1 MTSSSE
7 EAMQH
12 ITANAQHYFE
22 VVRGHGRRGLLWLV
36 FSTTGGRLGVKS
48 LSFLPLEAVESS
60 QSESL
65 MSMYRSYKEDTQFVC
80 WYTLEDETGAPIFSK
95 VVVVDSSV
103 ENVTE
108 NSIADS
114 RQQTPPP
121 SSVALT
127 PVATH
132 QSTPIKSNAAA
143 VINRRTPPNA
153 EIQRNNHQ
161 SIQDTFSASPPIRR
175 SEDQQDFQSLLRT
188 TLDLAAA
195 AGKMRS
201 SIDTLNCQVLELT
214 TRLDA
219 KDHQVTTL
227 SQRVA
232 DLETALRTKSQPL
245 PPSIPQTYQNV
256 GIPNSAIQTSDHPIG
271 GGPVWGNDIQQ
282 QQQQLQQQQQQQQ
295 PTTRS
300 LSLTT
305 PSADQLSPS
314 GVPALP
320 TYTSPSYRSSLDD
333 MISKFEAKLG
343 SMGGSVT

>member
-1 MTSSSE
+1 MSFGGPNAE

-36 FSTTGGRLGVKS
+36 FSTSAGKIGVKS

-65 MSMYRSYKEDTQFVC
+65 MSMYESYKEETQFVC
-80 WYTLEDETGAPIFSK
+80 WYTLEDESGAPMFSK

-103 ENVTE
+103 DNLPD
-108 NSIADS
+108 NSIDAG
-114 RQQTPPP
+114 RQQTLPP
-121 SSVALT
+121 SSVRMT
-127 PVATH
+127 PVVAPTTTSNGILNSLQTSNVVVDSNEQFRQH
-132 QSTPIKSNAAA
+132 QN
-143 VINRRTPPNA
+143 
-153 EIQRNNHQ
+153 
-161 SIQDTFSASPPIRR
+161 TFSASPPIRR
-175 SEDQQDFQSLLRT
+175 SDDQDFQSLLRT

-201 SIDTLNCQVLELT
+201 SIDTLNGQVLELT
-214 TRLDA
+214 TRLDV

-232 DLETALRTKSQPL
+232 DLETILRTRPQPTL
-245 PPSIPQTYQNV
+245 PSPQKYSNAGNPVIPT
-256 GIPNSAIQTSDHPIG
+256 PTPA
-271 GGPVWGNDIQQ
+271 GGPIWGINPPHHN
-282 QQQQLQQQQQQQQ
+282 QQQL
-295 PTTRS
+295 PTRRS

-305 PSADQLSPS
+305 PAADQSNVSPMAAP
-314 GVPALP
+314 VLP

-343 SMGGSVT
+343 SMGGTVG